1 MTHFISFIIVCH
13 DKNRFYLSL
22 ECYRQFQGFKRN
34 FYRLDVS
41 CLIRCQIS
49 LSLRLTGMSS
59 HELILTPF
67 HAVWCENLI
76 IGYRFACVSVLMIFT
91 SSFISA
97 LHTNI
102 AKNDNMVN
110 QSCLLLKVYI
120 FCPTNLCA
128 QLFMVW
134 LGKEK
139 FISEKHY
146 HNKHENNSRFIFLRH
161 IQTWIRSKVIIK
173 TKKKHLL
180 WIIHVYAFVSSRRV
194 SYRFLCTLFL
204 FFF

>member
-49 LSLRLTGMSS
+49 LSPRLTGMSS
-59 HELILTPF
+59 HEPILTPSF

-139 FISEKHY
+139 FINENITITSTKTTVVLFSCDTY
-146 HNKHENNSRFIFLRH
+146 RHE
-161 IQTWIRSKVIIK
+161 
-173 TKKKHLL
+173 
-180 WIIHVYAFVSSRRV
+180 
-194 SYRFLCTLFL
+194 
-204 FFF
+204 